1 MHNKISCTGEKNHKH
16 RKKKKKQKQTENHS
30 WAGEKQLLPKSPE
43 VTSKGENSNKH
54 F

>member
-1 MHNKISCTGEKNHKH
+1 MKKTTNTE
-16 RKKKKKQKQTENHS
+16 RKKNKQKQTENHS